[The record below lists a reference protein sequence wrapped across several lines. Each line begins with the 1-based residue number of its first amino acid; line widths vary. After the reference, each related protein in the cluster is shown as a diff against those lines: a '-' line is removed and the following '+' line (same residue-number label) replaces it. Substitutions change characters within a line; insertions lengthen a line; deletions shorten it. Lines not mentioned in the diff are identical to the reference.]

1 MYRAPAIFHT
11 ELSTIRPSAREVK
24 LFVVEGMGG
33 SMSLGARNG
42 AAGTLIASDKD
53 GCSATKCGCG
63 VPKEIRAHNPAT
75 KYRT

>member
-1 MYRAPAIFHT
+1 
-11 ELSTIRPSAREVK
+11 
-24 LFVVEGMGG
+24 MGG